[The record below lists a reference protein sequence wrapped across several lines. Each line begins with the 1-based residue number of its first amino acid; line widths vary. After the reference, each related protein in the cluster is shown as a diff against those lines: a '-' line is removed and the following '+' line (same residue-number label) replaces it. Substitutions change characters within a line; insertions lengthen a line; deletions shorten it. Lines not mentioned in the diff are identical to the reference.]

1 LKQILLIEDN
11 AGDVLLIQQVIARA
25 TLPVRLIVA
34 MDGEQAIQMLAD
46 PEIKPDLIILDLNV
60 PKVPGMAILAQ
71 YKPAAP
77 VVVFTSSSNPAEI
90 ERAKELGA
98 KEFVRKP
105 IDIAEFERVVMRM
118 VQHWAADPGVIGAAS
133 GESE

>member
-1 LKQILLIEDN
+1 
-11 AGDVLLIQQVIARA
+11 
-25 TLPVRLIVA
+25 
-34 MDGEQAIQMLAD
+34 
-46 PEIKPDLIILDLNV
+46 LDLNI
-60 PKVPGMAILAQ
+60 PKVPGITILAQ
-71 YKPAAP
+71 YKPSAP

-105 IDIAEFERVVMRM
+105 IDFEEFERVVTRM
-118 VQHWAADPGVIGAAS
+118 VQHWAADPGITGAAS